1 MTLRRTAS
9 LARVLWYGSL
19 AAGALI
25 GGTVATLTA
34 LHYTAPQRRAT

>member
-19 AAGALI
+19 AVGALI
-25 GGTVATLTA
+25 GGGTSLAVALRFTR
-34 LHYTAPQRRAT
+34 PKESP